1 MPPNTPEQKP
11 IVAAPEPTASIAP
24 AKPTPVVTSPAPA
37 KSPVESPFVFNKANV
52 LAKFKEQRDHLQ
64 TFVGRPGYNPF
75 FYLKDVLLPLEE
87 AVNKGGNSKELYNLI
102 TSLALPTDSL
112 VAKGAEHNIVNM
124 PKEHQAAGRV
134 DEKLASQVASIV
146 AHQLNPKISQ

>member
-11 IVAAPEPTASIAP
+11 AASIAP
-24 AKPTPVVTSPAPA
+24 TNPAPVVTAPNPA
-37 KSPVESPFVFNKANV
+37 KPPVEPPFVFNKANV
-52 LAKFKEQRDHLQ
+52 LAKFKELRDHLQ

-75 FYLKDVLLPLEE
+75 FYLKEVLLPLEE
-87 AVNKGGNSKELYNLI
+87 AVNKGVNTKELYNLI
-102 TSLALPTDSL
+102 ISLVLPTDPL
-112 VAKGAEHNIVNM
+112 VAKGAEHNIINI

-146 AHQLNPKISQ
+146 AHQLNPNISQ